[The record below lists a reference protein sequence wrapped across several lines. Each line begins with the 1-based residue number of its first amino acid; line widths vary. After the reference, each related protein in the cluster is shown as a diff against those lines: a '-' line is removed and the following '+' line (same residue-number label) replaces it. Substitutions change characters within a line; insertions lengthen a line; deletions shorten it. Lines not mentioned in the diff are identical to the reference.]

1 MCLKEETRRK
11 NSKMII
17 ATSYGGGML
26 DDFFSFLFNCFVCL
40 YLLVFNLLLFWGAEM
55 LVLNHVIL
63 KEMGIV

>member
-1 MCLKEETRRK
+1 MVGVCW
-11 NSKMII
+11 MI
-17 ATSYGGGML
+17 
-26 DDFFSFLFNCFVCL
+26 FFSLLFNCFVCL